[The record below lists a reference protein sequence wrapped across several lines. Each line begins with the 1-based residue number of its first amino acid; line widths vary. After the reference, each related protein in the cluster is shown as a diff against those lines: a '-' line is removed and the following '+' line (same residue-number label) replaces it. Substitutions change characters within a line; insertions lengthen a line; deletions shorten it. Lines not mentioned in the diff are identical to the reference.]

1 MVAPLGTSMTY
12 ERISPTTALTAPK
25 VEKPETL
32 HFILRVT
39 DKGRP
44 PLSRYERVIVT
55 VTP

>member
-1 MVAPLGTSMTY
+1 VV
-12 ERISPTTALTAPK
+12 RINGAENATTASATAPK

-44 PLSRYERVIVT
+44 SLSRYKRIIVT
-55 VTP
+55 VYPL